1 VRRLPATAAV
11 RASVVATCTDVSEGS
26 SPCAHNLL
34 ALLSVTSD
42 EPTLVPEPAAS
53 PHRPAV
59 VVKPIAPERYR
70 IQFTVS
76 AETHAKLRRAQD
88 LLRHR
93 VPSGDP
99 AGIFDVALSVLVE
112 QIERTTLGATQLG
125 PDSVHERRIPYGLS
139 DSVQTELRFR
149 ASSA

>member
-1 VRRLPATAAV
+1 
-11 RASVVATCTDVSEGS
+11 
-26 SPCAHNLL
+26 
-34 ALLSVTSD
+34 
-42 EPTLVPEPAAS
+42 
-53 PHRPAV
+53 V

-112 QIERTTLGATQLG
+112 QIERTKLGATQLG